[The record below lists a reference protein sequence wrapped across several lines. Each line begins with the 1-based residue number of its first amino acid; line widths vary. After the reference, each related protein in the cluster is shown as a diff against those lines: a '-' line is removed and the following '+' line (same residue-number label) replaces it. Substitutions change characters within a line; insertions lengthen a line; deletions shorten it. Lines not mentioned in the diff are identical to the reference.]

1 MMSNKLIANKIKE
14 NNYEKILKLSEQTKN
29 LFPMKVSTNKN
40 RNIKKIILKIKLKS
54 PIKRINI
61 DHINKNIIDE
71 INQTNFLENDLENN
85 INNIGIINYKIV
97 QPKNYYIH
105 SNRLIKNI
113 SNLSNSNNDKSTQ
126 LPYIN
131 HSKLK
136 NKSLIETHEKF
147 DLTLKKIY
155 LGDLSKNIEDN
166 ERSNRYKLN
175 NFKQFLTDNK
185 QINKNDESNK
195 IKKLFLLRN
204 STDSKLENRY
214 NISTEKTHR
223 NAKLLKKFYEQ
234 KMRKL
239 KKLIKEME
247 EESELKK
254 NVMNNYINL
263 MKENL
268 DKNFEV

>member
-29 LFPMKVSTNKN
+29 LFPMKVSTNTN
-40 RNIKKIILKIKLKS
+40 RNIKKIILKIKLKT

-61 DHINKNIIDE
+61 DHINRNIIDE
-71 INQTNFLENDLENN
+71 INKTNFLESDLENN

-136 NKSLIETHEKF
+136 NKS
-147 DLTLKKIY
+147 
-155 LGDLSKNIEDN
+155 
-166 ERSNRYKLN
+166 
-175 NFKQFLTDNK
+175 
-185 QINKNDESNK
+185 
-195 IKKLFLLRN
+195 
-204 STDSKLENRY
+204 
-214 NISTEKTHR
+214 
-223 NAKLLKKFYEQ
+223 
-234 KMRKL
+234 
-239 KKLIKEME
+239 
-247 EESELKK
+247 
-254 NVMNNYINL
+254 
-263 MKENL
+263 
-268 DKNFEV
+268 

>member
-1 MMSNKLIANKIKE
+1 MKDLIAI
-14 NNYEKILKLSEQTKN
+14 N
-29 LFPMKVSTNKN
+29 L
-40 RNIKKIILKIKLKS
+40 I
-54 PIKRINI
+54 
-61 DHINKNIIDE
+61 
-71 INQTNFLENDLENN
+71 
-85 INNIGIINYKIV
+85 
-97 QPKNYYIH
+97 
-105 SNRLIKNI
+105 I
-113 SNLSNSNNDKSTQ
+113 SN
-126 LPYIN
+126 
-131 HSKLK
+131 
-136 NKSLIETHEKF
+136 
-147 DLTLKKIY
+147 
-155 LGDLSKNIEDN
+155 
-166 ERSNRYKLN
+166 
-175 NFKQFLTDNK
+175 NK

-239 KKLIKEME
+239 KKLIKQME